1 MQFNNGVTL
10 GRSGLKVSPFCLG
23 VTPWGPL
30 RSGALSGEYSRHNM
44 SAESKGRKTSIARN
58 MTEHAYSVID
68 TQSWVRSRP
77 GVSAPIIGA
86 RTLEQLKD
94 NLAALELTL
103 EPADIAELTAIS
115 QPTLGFPIDFLK
127 NTTMQ
132 SYSGLTVNGKQFGT
146 SPL

>member
-1 MQFNNGVTL
+1 M
-10 GRSGLKVSPFCLG
+10 
-23 VTPWGPL
+23 
-30 RSGALSGEYSRHNM
+30 
-44 SAESKGRKTSIARN
+44 
-58 MTEHAYSVID
+58 ID
-68 TQSWVRSRP
+68 TLSWVRSRP
-77 GVSAPIIGA
+77 GVAAPIIGA

-132 SYSGLTVNGKQFGT
+132 SYFGLTVNGKQFGT